1 MKQEVLL
8 TFDFQ
13 CVNCVDVKKVID
25 SLATKNS
32 CGVDAISTKLIKM
45 LSDAIAGPLTV
56 IINQSLFTG
65 IFPDKLKIAKV
76 IPLYKKDDPHIVDNF
91 RPISLLPA
99 ISKIFEKI
107 VFNQVY
113 AYFDRNKLL
122 YTSQYG
128 FRKLHSTELASLE
141 LVDRVRSD
149 IGNGKMPIS
158 IFLDLSKAFDT
169 LDHSIL
175 LRKLTHYGLSQ
186 TAIRWFSSYL
196 IGRRQLVEFDGTKST
211 LVSISTGVPQGSIL
225 GPLLFIIYM
234 NDIHV
239 ASDKFNAII
248 YADDTNLLS
257 SLCSFNVNL
266 QGNATNMTELSS
278 NINIELDNIQE
289 WLNINRL
296 SLNVQK
302 TKFMIFHNYQRDFS
316 HFIPEIMINGQLV
329 ERVTEFNFLGLTID
343 EHLNWK
349 SHIQKVSNKVS
360 RSIGVLNRLK
370 KFLPLTVLR
379 ILYNALILL
388 HFQFSILAWGFN
400 PGRLNKLQK
409 RAIRVITSIK
419 YNAHVEPLLKM
430 LNLLRLTDIFKI
442 NLLKLFYKFKHNQL
456 PHYLKTMLSDA
467 DKLHTYNTRSNT
479 VLTTPRSNLYG
490 TEKCVRHHLPHLIN
504 DTDRN
509 IIEKVDTHSYY
520 GFGAYVKN

>member
-1 MKQEVLL
+1 M
-8 TFDFQ
+8 
-13 CVNCVDVKKVID
+13 I
-25 SLATKNS
+25 
-32 CGVDAISTKLIKM
+32 
-45 LSDAIAGPLTV
+45 SDAIAGPLTV
-56 IINQSLFTG
+56 IINQSLLTG

-91 RPISLLPA
+91 RPIPLLPA
-99 ISKIFEKI
+99 ISNKIEKY

-149 IGNGKMPIS
+149 IDNGKIPLS

-169 LDHSIL
+169 FDHSIL

-196 IGRRQLVEFDGTKST
+196 MGRRQLVEFDGTRST

-239 ASDKFNAII
+239 ARDKFNAII

-302 TKFMIFHNYQRDFS
+302 TKFMIFYNYQRDVN
-316 HFIPEIMINGQLV
+316 HFIPQIRINGQLV
-329 ERVTEFNFLGLTID
+329 ERVMEFNFLGLTID

-349 SHIQKVSNKVS
+349 SHIQKVSYKVS
-360 RSIGVLNRLK
+360 RSIGVLNKLK

-379 ILYNALILL
+379 ILYNALILP

-400 PGRLNKLQK
+400 PCWKCW
-409 RAIRVITSIK
+409 I
-419 YNAHVEPLLKM
+419 
-430 LNLLRLTDIFKI
+430 
-442 NLLKLFYKFKHNQL
+442 
-456 PHYLKTMLSDA
+456 YL
-467 DKLHTYNTRSNT
+467 
-479 VLTTPRSNLYG
+479 G
-490 TEKCVRHHLPHLIN
+490 
-504 DTDRN
+504 
-509 IIEKVDTHSYY
+509 
-520 GFGAYVKN
+520 

>member
-1 MKQEVLL
+1 M
-8 TFDFQ
+8 
-13 CVNCVDVKKVID
+13 
-25 SLATKNS
+25 
-32 CGVDAISTKLIKM
+32 
-45 LSDAIAGPLTV
+45 PL
-56 IINQSLFTG
+56 
-65 IFPDKLKIAKV
+65 
-76 IPLYKKDDPHIVDNF
+76 
-91 RPISLLPA
+91 
-99 ISKIFEKI
+99 
-107 VFNQVY
+107 
-113 AYFDRNKLL
+113 
-122 YTSQYG
+122 
-128 FRKLHSTELASLE
+128 
-141 LVDRVRSD
+141 
-149 IGNGKMPIS
+149 S

-196 IGRRQLVEFDGTKST
+196 VGRRQLVEFDGTWST

-257 SLCSFNVNL
+257 SLCSLNVNL
-266 QGNATNMTELSS
+266 QGNATNVTELSS

-289 WLNINRL
+289 WFNINRL
-296 SLNVQK
+296 SLNVQR
-302 TKFMIFHNYQRDFS
+302 TKCMIFHNYQHDVN
-316 HFIPEIMINGQLV
+316 HFIPEISINGQLV

-360 RSIGVLNRLK
+360 RLIGVLNRLK
-370 KFLPLTVLR
+370 KFVPQTVLG
-379 ILYNALILL
+379 ILYNALILP
-388 HFQFSILAWGFN
+388 HFQFSILARGFN

-409 RAIRVITSIK
+409 MAIRVITNSK
-419 YNAHVEPLLKM
+419 YNAHVELLLKM

-442 NLLKLFYKFKHNQL
+442 NLLKKFYKFKHNQL
-456 PHYLKTMLSDA
+456 PHYLNTMRSDA
-467 DKLHTYNTRSNT
+467 DKLHAYNTRSDT
-479 VLTTPRSNLYG
+479 VLTTSRSNLYG
-490 TEKCVRHHLPHLIN
+490 TEKCVRYHLPQLIN

-509 IIEKVDTHSYY
+509 ILKKVGYPFILWVWRLCEKSNYSRLSVRMHLINLLCLPKTRALILFSMKLVNYLLTLFQPIWHSVIGTLWWPITAHSRYFAVILCQSLKWTPRVSPHKQATGCPCPFRHLRFQSWPLCGIYFCRPSRYVQSYWTASYRGWTHLIKSHWTREH
-520 GFGAYVKN
+520 KPHIW